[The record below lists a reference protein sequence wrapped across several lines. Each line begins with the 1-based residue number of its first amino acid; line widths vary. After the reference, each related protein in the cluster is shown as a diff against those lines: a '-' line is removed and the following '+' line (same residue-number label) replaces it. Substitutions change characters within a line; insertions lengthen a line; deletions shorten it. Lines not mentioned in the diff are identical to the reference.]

1 MRARYLTLLTVLLCC
16 SACSAPS
23 LRHKKEINKLL
34 AAQSYPA
41 AIEKIES
48 AKDREYKQRDALL
61 YYLDSGTLL
70 HEAGEYTASDRRM
83 AWAQEK
89 IDELFTQSVTAHIG
103 QYLVNDLTVPYY
115 PASYERE
122 FTYYYRAMNFLQRG
136 NVGGA
141 LVEANKA
148 VHYLDGQRGRKDFR
162 ENPFLQYFSS
172 LIFES
177 AGKRDDARISHTR
190 ALQAYGLDGGSGL
203 TQKPI
208 FGEYIPEWG
217 EIVLVHANGLLP
229 LKKSETF
236 QIGWGEVLLWS
247 RNLQENMQIKPE
259 VENAI
264 MAGLLGNSVTVAYP
278 VLEDQPYSIK
288 ASEAVTQNGKT
299 YPTFLMADIAGMAKE
314 ELKNKESA
322 TMLRMAIRAAA
333 KRTAAVQARH
343 AAYQASS
350 DESIGQLAE
359 MFVSFLGAITEKA
372 DTRQWFTLPA
382 QLRMTRFYVPSGKQ
396 DILLRFKDGFGNIV
410 GEYRFE
416 NLDVKPNGRIY
427 LHYRTAK

>member
-148 VHYLDGQRGRKDFR
+148 VHY
-162 ENPFLQYFSS
+162 
-172 LIFES
+172 
-177 AGKRDDARISHTR
+177 
-190 ALQAYGLDGGSGL
+190 
-203 TQKPI
+203 
-208 FGEYIPEWG
+208 
-217 EIVLVHANGLLP
+217 
-229 LKKSETF
+229 
-236 QIGWGEVLLWS
+236 
-247 RNLQENMQIKPE
+247 
-259 VENAI
+259 
-264 MAGLLGNSVTVAYP
+264 
-278 VLEDQPYSIK
+278 
-288 ASEAVTQNGKT
+288 
-299 YPTFLMADIAGMAKE
+299 
-314 ELKNKESA
+314 
-322 TMLRMAIRAAA
+322 
-333 KRTAAVQARH
+333 
-343 AAYQASS
+343 
-350 DESIGQLAE
+350 
-359 MFVSFLGAITEKA
+359 
-372 DTRQWFTLPA
+372 
-382 QLRMTRFYVPSGKQ
+382 
-396 DILLRFKDGFGNIV
+396 
-410 GEYRFE
+410 
-416 NLDVKPNGRIY
+416 
-427 LHYRTAK
+427 